1 MLSSSSRISSVG
13 RSTVPYVSHG
23 RLPGFIVPSH
33 SAALNKGVYEIT
45 GIVSQ
50 NDCQYNISLFFLSD
64 GWEICLGIMVLGA
77 CFAVLCR
84 RDSLKTGE
92 VWWLIT
98 SVCFCTKMGRIQL
111 TGGGDWIIMDLLK
124 KILIPLKNN
133 LVIGV

>member
-50 NDCQYNISLFFLSD
+50 TILHFNIYQK
-64 GWEICLGIMVLGA
+64 
-77 CFAVLCR
+77 CFRSNAMKALEA
-84 RDSLKTGE
+84 DLK
-92 VWWLIT
+92 
-98 SVCFCTKMGRIQL
+98 SVF
-111 TGGGDWIIMDLLK
+111 
-124 KILIPLKNN
+124 
-133 LVIGV
+133 

>member
-64 GWEICLGIMVLGA
+64 GWGILLGMMVLGA

-111 TGGGDWIIMDLLK
+111 TGGGDWIII
-124 KILIPLKNN
+124 KIKGFVESNSTNTIRK
-133 LVIGV
+133 

>member
-50 NDCQYNISLFFLSD
+50 NVCQYNISLFFLSD
-64 GWEICLGIMVLGA
+64 GWGILLGIMVLGA
-77 CFAVLCR
+77 CFRVLCR
-84 RDSLKTGE
+84 CNGLNAGE
-92 VWWLIT
+92 VWRLIT
-98 SVCFCTKMGRIQL
+98 CVSFC
-111 TGGGDWIIMDLLK
+111 
-124 KILIPLKNN
+124 
-133 LVIGV
+133 VFA

>member
-64 GWEICLGIMVLGA
+64 GWEILLGMMVLGT
-77 CFAVLCR
+77 CFAGLCR
-84 RDSLKTGE
+84 WDDVGYFE
-92 VWWLIT
+92 
-98 SVCFCTKMGRIQL
+98 
-111 TGGGDWIIMDLLK
+111 LLSTFE
-124 KILIPLKNN
+124 
-133 LVIGV
+133 

>member
-64 GWEICLGIMVLGA
+64 GWGILLGMMVL
-77 CFAVLCR
+77 
-84 RDSLKTGE
+84 
-92 VWWLIT
+92 
-98 SVCFCTKMGRIQL
+98 
-111 TGGGDWIIMDLLK
+111 
-124 KILIPLKNN
+124 
-133 LVIGV
+133 

>member
-23 RLPGFIVPSH
+23 WLPGFIVPNH

-64 GWEICLGIMVLGA
+64 DWGICLG
-77 CFAVLCR
+77 
-84 RDSLKTGE
+84 
-92 VWWLIT
+92 
-98 SVCFCTKMGRIQL
+98 SVF
-111 TGGGDWIIMDLLK
+111 
-124 KILIPLKNN
+124 
-133 LVIGV
+133 